1 MKKLDK
7 TLLSYQNLAQDIEKH
22 CRNKRLK
29 KNIYKMDLINAKNN
43 N

>member
-1 MKKLDK
+1 MILNYK
-7 TLLSYQNLAQDIEKH
+7 NLALDIEKY